1 MPLLGIEARVTKL
14 EEVVK
19 RLRSKI
25 ESGGLPP
32 VPWWER
38 IAGTFADDPAHEE
51 AMKLGRSYRM
61 SLRPGKPKA
70 RKR

>member
-1 MPLLGIEARVTKL
+1 MPRLGIEARVSKL
-14 EEVVK
+14 EEEVK

-25 ESGGLPP
+25 EPGGAAP

-51 AMKLGRSYRM
+51 AMKLGRSYRI
-61 SLRPGKPKA
+61 SLRPGKPQA